1 MCLFGLIQR
10 QPFTAR
16 CCATESYSK
25 VRFFCFFFYFSW
37 KCWKF
42 SYEYTGNNIR
52 TFYLVTFVSCTWCW
66 CLVVVYVSVWYLF
79 IMLESRLPD
88 CSQAASTDERRYL
101 YVFCVF
107 FYPTFMIIFPFDKK
121 KITYPT
127 EPYFLV
133 KENTPDSRTAR
144 PLMKY
149 HLQHPDTWGRKCKLG
164 HGWRFCR
171 INYFM
176 LNKYRELWG
185 YLCEHGT
192 F

>member
-121 KITYPT
+121 KNNIPHRTLFSCEREHSWQQDCKAFNEIP
-127 EPYFLV
+127 FAA
-133 KENTPDSRTAR
+133 SRYLRTQ
-144 PLMKY
+144 M
-149 HLQHPDTWGRKCKLG
+149 QIGTWLA
-164 HGWRFCR
+164 
-171 INYFM
+171 
-176 LNKYRELWG
+176 LL
-185 YLCEHGT
+185 
-192 F
+192 